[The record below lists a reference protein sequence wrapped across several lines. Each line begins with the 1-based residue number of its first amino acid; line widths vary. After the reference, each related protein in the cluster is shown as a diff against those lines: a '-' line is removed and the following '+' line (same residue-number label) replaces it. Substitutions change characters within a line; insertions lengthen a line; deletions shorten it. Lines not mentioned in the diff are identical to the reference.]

1 MSSCSVKGYDMSK
14 QSDEQEFWHMV
25 ITSQR
30 ASGLTVQAFCDQE
43 GISPSSFYR
52 WRKILGSPPASADLS
67 DTPFSCDGVSPEPTF
82 IPVGQITSVG
92 QALRI
97 TFPAGIEV
105 HVSNGCHTALLGET
119 VRLLCERQ
127 C

>member
-1 MSSCSVKGYDMSK
+1 MGSCSVKGYDMSK
-14 QSDEQEFWHMV
+14 QTDEREFWRMV
-25 ITSQR
+25 VTSQG

-52 WRKILGSPPASADLS
+52 WRKILGSPAAPADIS
-67 DTPFSCDGVSPEPTF
+67 DMPSSCDGDRPEPTF
-82 IPVGQITSVG
+82 IPVGQIASVG